1 VHEPYRSGD
10 DVYVLPTAI
19 DVPTVGTIP
28 VNSFVLLAE
37 QPVLVD
43 TGLTIDS
50 AEFIEALRS
59 VIDPAEL
66 RWIWLTHDDT
76 DHTGALPAVMEQ
88 APDARLA
95 THGLG
100 VLRMRTWW
108 PVPLERVHALAHGDL
123 LDVGDR
129 LLRALRPPTYDNPM
143 SMALFDESTA
153 TLFSVDSFGA
163 IVPRLSEEI
172 DDFSEEELVGGMTAW
187 ATFDSPWS
195 HLSDRSRFAA
205 MLDEIRQLDAQ
216 RILSSHL
223 PPVVGRAEQLL
234 DVVASIPDAEPFVAP
249 NAAAFDQIAAGFA
262 RQGETDASH
271 RLQYINPI

>member
-1 VHEPYRSGD
+1 VDEPYRAGT
-10 DVYVLPTAI
+10 DVYVLPTEI
-19 DVPTVGTIP
+19 EVPTVGTIP

-43 TGLTIDS
+43 TGLVIDGP
-50 AEFIEALRS
+50 EFLEALRS

-76 DHTGALPAVMEQ
+76 DHTGSLQAVMDE
-88 APDARLA
+88 APHARLA

-108 PVPLERVHALAHGDL
+108 PVPLDRVHALAHGER

-129 LLRALRPPTYDNPM
+129 SLRALRPPTYDNPM

-163 IVPRLSEEI
+163 ILPHLSQEI
-172 DDFSEEELVGGMTAW
+172 DDYTEEELVGGMTGW

-195 HLSDRSRFAA
+195 HLSERSRFAA
-205 MLDEIRQLDAQ
+205 MLDQIRALDAQ

-223 PPVVGRAEQLL
+223 PPAVGRADQLL
-234 DVVASIPDAEPFVAP
+234 KVVASIPDAEPFVAP
-249 NAAAFDQIAAGFA
+249 DAAAFNQIAAA
-262 RQGETDASH
+262 IAAKT
-271 RLQYINPI
+271 